1 MINNNPLN
9 LNTDIKFLKGVGPQR
24 ANILYQNNIHTI
36 IDLIKYFPRK
46 YLDRTNI
53 KKISQV
59 KIGETAVLIVK
70 IKSFSIRRTK
80 TKKYF
85 QITAVDDF
93 GAYINCIWFNSLSW
107 ITDKF
112 KVGDK
117 VAFFGKIE
125 FYQNL
130 RINHPEFDILD
141 EDDDPVNT
149 GCIIPLYP
157 SNNLLKN
164 ILKRQQ
170 MY

>member
-24 ANILYQNNIHTI
+24 ANILYQNNINTI

-93 GAYINCIWFNSLSW
+93 GGYINCIWFNSLSW

-117 VAFFGKIE
+117 VAFLGRLNFIKI
-125 FYQNL
+125 
-130 RINHPEFDILD
+130 
-141 EDDDPVNT
+141 
-149 GCIIPLYP
+149 
-157 SNNLLKN
+157 
-164 ILKRQQ
+164 
-170 MY
+170 